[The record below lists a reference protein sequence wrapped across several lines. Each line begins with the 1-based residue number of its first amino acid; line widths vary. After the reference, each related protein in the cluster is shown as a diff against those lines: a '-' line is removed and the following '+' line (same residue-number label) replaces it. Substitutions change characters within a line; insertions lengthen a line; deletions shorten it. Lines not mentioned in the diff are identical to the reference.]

1 MTEFPLS
8 ETDSPGDRRQAKE
21 ERRTAYLDAAAR
33 LFADHGYRGVSIEDL
48 GAACGVS
55 GPAVYR
61 HFANKQA
68 VLAALLLGV
77 SRSLLDGS
85 TMVADE
91 GLEPDIVLQRLV
103 EFQADFALSNAD
115 VIRVQDRDLGNL
127 DDESAALVRQL
138 QRDYIGVW
146 TDQLQR
152 LHPRESS
159 DGARQRAQAV
169 FGLLNSTPHSN
180 TREESSTQ
188 RSRLVA
194 MAWAALSA
202 PVP

>member
-1 MTEFPLS
+1 MTESPLP
-8 ETDSPGDRRQAKE
+8 ETETTGERRQSKE
-21 ERRTAYLDAAAR
+21 ERRAAYLAAAAR
-33 LFADHGYRGVSIEDL
+33 LFASHGYRGVSIEDL

-68 VLAALLLGV
+68 VLADLLLGV
-77 SRSLLDGS
+77 SRSLLDGG
-85 TMVADE
+85 TLVASD
-91 GLEPDIVLQRLV
+91 GPAPDVVLQRLV
-103 EFQADFALSNAD
+103 AFQADFALSNAD

-127 DDESAALVRQL
+127 DDSSAGEVRRL
-138 QRDYIGVW
+138 QRDYIAVW
-146 TDQLQR
+146 TAQLQQ
-152 LHPRESS
+152 LHPEEGS

-180 TREESSTQ
+180 TKEDAATQ

-202 PVP
+202 PVR